1 MKALRLL
8 SFAFVLIGATADS
21 FAQSGATSLPPGAK
35 EVPVRNLAVCFLFAP
50 TTPELYFKDAHGK
63 YQRLLIDTTRFET
76 WNVVPATA
84 TLELF
89 KKKAAAA
96 DTTEKTVYE
105 TALTWPMPE
114 GADSVRKLYYYGA
127 KGETLSRDFPTGTET
142 HKALQLRVI
151 NLLEQQAL
159 VRIGT
164 LTKALAPK
172 SEEIVTAASVPNERF
187 GFQFGYQL
195 SGEPAYVSPLN
206 NFRFVRPHQRLTMIL
221 GYLPISEFS
230 DSGASRIVRFDAG
243 SLPFYED
250 TSRVPAPP
258 KPVVITASLA
268 WNR

>member
-8 SFAFVLIGATADS
+8 SFAFVLIGATAGS
-21 FAQSGATSLPPGAK
+21 LAQSGATPLPPGTK
-35 EVPVRNLAVCFLFAP
+35 EVPMRNLAVCFLFAP
-50 TTPELYFKDAHGK
+50 STPELYFKDAHGK

-76 WNVVPATA
+76 WNIVPAT
-84 TLELF
+84 TNLELF
-89 KKKAAAA
+89 RKKPPAAESAGKP
-96 DTTEKTVYE
+96 TYE
-105 TALTWPMPE
+105 SVLTWPMPE
-114 GADSVRKLYYYGA
+114 GTDSVRKLYYYGA
-127 KGETLSRDFPTGTET
+127 RGETLSRDFPTDAKT

-172 SEEIVTAASVPNERF
+172 SEEIVTAAAVPNERF

-221 GYLPISEFS
+221 GYLPITEESA
-230 DSGASRIVRFDAG
+230 SGAPRIVRYDAG

-250 TSRVPAPP
+250 TSRVPTPP
-258 KPVVITASLA
+258 KPVVVTASLA